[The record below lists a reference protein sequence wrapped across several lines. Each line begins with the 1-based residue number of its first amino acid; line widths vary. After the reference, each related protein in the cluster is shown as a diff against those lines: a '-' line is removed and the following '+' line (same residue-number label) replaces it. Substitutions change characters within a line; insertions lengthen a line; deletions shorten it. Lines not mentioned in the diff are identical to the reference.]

1 MNIRKITVIH
11 ETVCSQGGGAAAVP
25 ISRVAGIGLIENPL
39 AGRQVEDLRSE
50 LLQAG
55 YDLGEQLM
63 AKMLACLPTPTV
75 SYGKARAVV

>member
-1 MNIRKITVIH
+1 
-11 ETVCSQGGGAAAVP
+11 VP

-39 AGRQVEDLRSE
+39 AGRQVEDLMSE
-50 LLQAG
+50 FLQAG

-63 AKMLACLPTPTV
+63 AKMLAYLIPTV